1 MIDPDFGYI
10 DDAVYRKAAAFCA
23 YQERSQQ
30 EVRNKLYTLK
40 IQSTDIESIIAK
52 LVQDNFINEE
62 RFAIAYAGGK
72 FRIKQWGKIKI
83 KMMLEQKQV
92 SSFCISKALNE
103 ISKADYLQTLEQLI
117 AAAET
122 KIDEKNPQVKKQ
134 LISQKLIA
142 RGFEPGLVWDVLR

>member
-10 DDAVYRKAAAFCA
+10 DDAAYRKAAAYCA
-23 YQERSQQ
+23 YQERSQH

-40 IQSTDIESIIAK
+40 MNSSDIENIIAK

-72 FRIKQWGKIKI
+72 FRIKHWGKVKI
-83 KMMLEQKQV
+83 KMMLKQKQV
-92 SSFCISKALNE
+92 STFCINKALNG
-103 ISKADYLQTLEQLI
+103 ISSDDYLQTLDQLI
-117 AAAET
+117 HAAET
-122 KIDEKNPQVKKQ
+122 KIIEKNPQIKKQ

-142 RGFEPGLVWDVLR
+142 RGFEAELVWDALR